1 MAEQRPEISLDMA
14 RHRVAEAEARLLRQ
28 REVVLERVTKGEV
41 ETAAM
46 GMRVLRTLEANLAVM
61 RDHLRIEE
69 QRCGSRP
76 ATPLSVVE
84 DAPPK
89 ATLPHRQ

>member
-1 MAEQRPEISLDMA
+1 MAEQRPEIALDMA

-28 REVVLERVTKGEV
+28 RRTVAERMTNGQYD
-41 ETAAM
+41 TAVM
-46 GMRVLRTLEANLAVM
+46 GMRVLRTLEANLAIL

-76 ATPLSVVE
+76 AGSSSVVE
-84 DAPPK
+84 EAPPK
-89 ATLPHRQ
+89 AAAPQPR

>member
-14 RHRVAEAEARLLRQ
+14 RHRVAEAEARLVRQ
-28 REVVLERVTKGEV
+28 RELVLERVTKGEV

-46 GMRVLRTLEANLAVM
+46 GMRVLRTMEANLAVM
-61 RDHLRIEE
+61 REHLRIEE

-76 ATPLSVVE
+76 AGSLPVVE
-84 DAPPK
+84 EAPPK
-89 ATLPHRQ
+89 AAAPQPR